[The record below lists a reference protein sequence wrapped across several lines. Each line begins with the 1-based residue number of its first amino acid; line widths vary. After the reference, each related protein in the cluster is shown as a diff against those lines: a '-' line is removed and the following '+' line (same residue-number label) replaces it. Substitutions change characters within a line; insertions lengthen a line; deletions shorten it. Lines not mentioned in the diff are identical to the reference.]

1 VTVKLPEN
9 IDSKFRFITITAMR
23 AKQLQRGARIRVET
37 VSTKPTAIARQEVL
51 DGLIDF
57 QVGEDATG
65 PMEESE
71 VTEFLEG

>member
-1 VTVKLPEN
+1 MKLPEN

-23 AKQLQRGARIRVET
+23 AKQLQRGARVRVET
-37 VSTKPTAIARQEVL
+37 ASTKPTSIARQEVL

-57 QVGEDATG
+57 QVGDDATS